1 MSIQAV
7 HDFILLHW
15 RDALEISL
23 LWFVIY
29 QLWLRLHET
38 RGSRMLIGVIIASV
52 ALLAASEI
60 LQLPVLEW
68 LLRNI
73 AALGLFT
80 LVVIFQPELR
90 RIAASFGN
98 AGFFSSTL
106 QNPQT
111 AELLCE
117 MAFELVNRR
126 LGGSI
131 AIEREVPLENWAD
144 SGVPIDGLISTELGV
159 SMFHHKTPLHDGALI
174 IRGDRVAAAAC
185 ILPLTDRTDLDRSL
199 GLRHRSA
206 LGLTDETD
214 AIVII
219 VSEETGAVSIC
230 HDGKIERGFEPETL
244 KSRLSELLS
253 LPQNETPAD

>member
-1 MSIQAV
+1 MSILPIQN
-7 HDFILLHW
+7 FIILHW

-38 RGSRMLIGVIIASV
+38 RGSRVLIGVISASV
-52 ALLAASEI
+52 ALLGASEI

-73 AALGLFT
+73 AALGMFT

-90 RIAASFGN
+90 RIAASVGN
-98 AGFFSSTL
+98 ARFFSSTL
-106 QNPQT
+106 QNPVT
-111 AELLCE
+111 AELLSE

-131 AIEREVPLENWAD
+131 AIERDVPLENWAD

-159 SMFHHKTPLHDGALI
+159 SIFHHKTPLHDGALI

-185 ILPLTDRTDLDRSL
+185 ILPLTERTDLDRSL

-219 VSEETGAVSIC
+219 VSEETGAVSLC
-230 HDGKIERGFEPETL
+230 HEGKIERNFEPETL

-253 LPQNETPAD
+253 LPENETTAD